1 MDCFY
6 RLLQLFYGLFSSGR
20 VRTKCAT
27 NCKLVRTRCTV
38 DCKLQYS
45 NPSVD
50 RRWTHVRTSSDGL
63 QIPPCPSTV
72 IGRVRSQ
79 LRTNCKLH
87 PVRPSTGRLRTSSC
101 KFNSNSS
108 GRVRTSRPT
117 TNGRFIVN
125 SYSSERV
132 HQFEARPDKFGQFAN
147 ANSSGRHLT
156 SCNL

>member
-1 MDCFY
+1 M
-6 RLLQLFYGLFSSGR
+6 RQIANSSGR
-20 VRTKCAT
+20 DAQLIANSITP
-27 NCKLVRTRCTV
+27 TRPSTV
-38 DCKLQYS
+38 DGL
-45 NPSVD
+45 
-50 RRWTHVRTSSDGL
+50 TSGRVESDGL